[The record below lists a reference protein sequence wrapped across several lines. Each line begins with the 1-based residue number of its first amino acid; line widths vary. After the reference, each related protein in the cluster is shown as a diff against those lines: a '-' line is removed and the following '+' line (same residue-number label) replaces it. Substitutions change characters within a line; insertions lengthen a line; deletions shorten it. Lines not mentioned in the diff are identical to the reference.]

1 MSASRH
7 SSPLPA
13 SPRPTMPQLREARR
27 QWLAQGELP
36 SGLAL
41 DARLQASWRRSLDF
55 GLRPDV
61 RNPGAP
67 HASAQQLA
75 RALEHRRALVAQ
87 ARPVMEFLF
96 EQIRDS
102 ENLVLLAD
110 AQGMLLH
117 ALGDGGFADKAARV
131 ALRPGAI
138 WHEQWRGT
146 NAIGTA
152 LADGQAVVVHGA
164 EHYLERNAFLTC
176 AAAPIADPGGRL
188 LGVLDISGE
197 QRGYHRHTLGL
208 VRSATRMI
216 EHQLFEARHGSE
228 LRLRLHAHA
237 EGLGTVA
244 EGLLALSEDGWII
257 GANTAAL
264 ELLGLPRSAIGAL
277 PLAQALGCELRELLA
292 AGRAPQRRPLAE
304 GRSLW
309 LRLEPG
315 RSALTLAAAPA
326 ATASARDAL
335 AALDRGDAALQAQI
349 ERARR
354 VLDKP
359 IALLLQGESGVG
371 KELFARACHESGPR
385 RGKPFVALN
394 CAALPEGLIEAELF
408 GYRSGAFTG
417 AAREGAPGRLREAQG
432 GTLFLD
438 EIGDMPLALQARL
451 LRVLQER
458 QVQPLGGG
466 APVDLDFALVC
477 ATHRKLREEVTAG
490 RFREDLYYRLNGLAL
505 RLPPLRERQDLPAL
519 VQGLL
524 QDLAPER
531 PGLHLSPALL
541 ADFARYRWPGNLR
554 QLANALRTACALL
567 GEAEGECLTH
577 AHLPDD
583 LQEELQALASSA
595 PQVSAPLK
603 DGLRAQ
609 ARRQIEQVLSDCK
622 GNMSEAAR
630 RLGIS
635 RNTLYRKLR
644 ESAGEAG

>member
-1 MSASRH
+1 MTASHSA
-7 SSPLPA
+7 A
-13 SPRPTMPQLREARR
+13 
-27 QWLAQGELP
+27 
-36 SGLAL
+36 GLAARVPAQRLRAARQALLSDGALPPGLL
-41 DARLQASWRRSLDF
+41 DEQLQASWLRSQRF
-55 GLRPDV
+55 GLLPDA

-75 RALEHRRALVAQ
+75 RALEHRRAFVAQ

-96 EQIRDS
+96 EQIQGS
-102 ENLVLLAD
+102 EHLVILAD

-117 ALGDGGFADKAARV
+117 AQGDTSFADKAARV

-152 LADGQAVVVHGA
+152 LADGRAVVVHGA

-176 AAAPIADPGGRL
+176 AAAPIVDPAGRL
-188 LGVLDISGE
+188 LGALDLSGDH
-197 QRGYHRHTLGL
+197 RSYHRHTLGL
-208 VRSATRMI
+208 VRSASRMI
-216 EHQLFEARHGSE
+216 EHQLFEGRHGGE
-228 LRLRLHAHA
+228 LRLRLHARA

-257 GANTAAL
+257 GANSVAL

-277 PLAQALGCELRELLA
+277 PLEQAIGLDLRALLA
-292 AGRAPQRRPLAE
+292 GGRAAREFAGPE
-304 GRSLW
+304 GRRLW
-309 LRLEPG
+309 LRLETG
-315 RSALTLAAAPA
+315 RSTLTMPAGAATKPVAPA
-326 ATASARDAL
+326 DAL
-335 AALDRGDAALQAQI
+335 AALDSGDAALQGQI

-371 KELFARACHESGPR
+371 KELFARACHDSSTR
-385 RGKPFVALN
+385 RAKPFVALN

-408 GYRSGAFTG
+408 GYRPGAFTG

-432 GTLFLD
+432 GTFFLD

-466 APVDLDFALVC
+466 APVALDLALIC
-477 ATHRKLREEVTAG
+477 ATHRPLRQEVEAG
-490 RFREDLYYRLNGLAL
+490 RFREDLYYRINGLAL
-505 RLPPLRERQDLPAL
+505 RLPPLRERSDLATLVARLLRELSPGRELSLAPA
-519 VQGLL
+519 LL
-524 QDLAPER
+524 QD
-531 PGLHLSPALL
+531 
-541 ADFARYRWPGNLR
+541 FQRYRWPGNVR

-567 GEAEGECLTH
+567 GDEETQIARQ
-577 AHLPDD
+577 HLPED
-583 LQEELQALASSA
+583 LLDELLGSAPVTARTVHDEDTDLRLQA
-595 PQVSAPLK
+595 Q
-603 DGLRAQ
+603 
-609 ARRQIEQVLSDCK
+609 RQIDAVLQACQ
-622 GNMSEAAR
+622 GNLSEAAR

-644 ESAGEAG
+644 GGGNAA